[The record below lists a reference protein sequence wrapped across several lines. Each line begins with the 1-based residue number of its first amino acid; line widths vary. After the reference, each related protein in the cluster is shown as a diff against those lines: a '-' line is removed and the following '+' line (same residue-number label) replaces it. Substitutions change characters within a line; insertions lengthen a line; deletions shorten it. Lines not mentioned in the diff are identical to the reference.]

1 MDGQDRKGKK
11 IMNNYDLILDS
22 EGNKM
27 VLRPH
32 TFGLNPAVS
41 SDYIGCEQSYG
52 ELATEVQ
59 EGLEQVAASELKK
72 AASVNFS
79 QEHLDSIIGF

>member
-1 MDGQDRKGKK
+1 
-11 IMNNYDLILDS
+11 MNNYDLILDS
-22 EGNKM
+22 EGNEM
-27 VLRPH
+27 ILRSH
-32 TFGLNPAVS
+32 TFNLNPAIS

-72 AASVNFS
+72 VASVNFS
-79 QEHLDSIIGF
+79 QEHLDSITGF

>member
-1 MDGQDRKGKK
+1 
-11 IMNNYDLILDS
+11 MNNYDLILDS
-22 EGNKM
+22 EGNEM
-27 VLRPH
+27 ILRSH
-32 TFGLNPAVS
+32 TFNLNPAIS

-72 AASVNFS
+72 AAGAERISTYDIYDMEDQLIEKGDF
-79 QEHLDSIIGF
+79 